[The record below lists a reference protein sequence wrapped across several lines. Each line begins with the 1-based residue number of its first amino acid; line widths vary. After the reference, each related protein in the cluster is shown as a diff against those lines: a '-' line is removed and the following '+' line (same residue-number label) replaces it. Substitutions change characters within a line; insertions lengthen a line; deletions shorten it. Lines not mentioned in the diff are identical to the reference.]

1 MKNIIVYLLILFI
14 GFQCS
19 SKIEKIDL
27 QGHRG
32 CRGIMPENTIP
43 AFIKALEIGVTTLE
57 MDVCITKDMKVVIS
71 HEPFMSHEICT
82 KPDGEYVSK
91 QEEMTFNIYEMSY
104 DSLARF
110 NCGLKDHPRFSQQ
123 TKMNV
128 FKPLLST
135 AIDSIETYIKSKGIS
150 KVNYNIE
157 IKSTS
162 NGDNKY
168 HPAPDVFV
176 ELVLKVLKSKR
187 IVKRTTLQS
196 FDKRPIQYIYNKYP
210 EITKAILVEFESN
223 PKKVIESL
231 GFTPE
236 IYSPYFKLIDDN
248 LISFCR
254 NNNMK
259 LIPWTI
265 NEESDVLKVL
275 EYGVDGI
282 ITDYPK
288 KIKEILSART
298 H

>member
-19 SKIEKIDL
+19 NKIEKIDL

-43 AFIKALEIGVTTLE
+43 AFIEALEIGVTTLE
-57 MDVCITKDMKVVIS
+57 MDVCITKDLKVVVS

-82 KPDGEYVSK
+82 KPDGSPIIK
-91 QEEMTFNIYEMSY
+91 DEEMSYNIYEMAY
-104 DSLARF
+104 DSLSTYD
-110 NCGLKDHPRFSQQ
+110 CGLKDHPRFPKQR
-123 TKMNV
+123 KMGV
-128 FKPLLST
+128 FKPLLT
-135 AIDSIETYIKSKGIS
+135 VAIDSVEAYIKRKGIL

-157 IKSTS
+157 IKS
-162 NGDNKY
+162 NYNWDNRY
-168 HPAPDVFV
+168 HPEPGVFA
-176 ELVLKVLKSKR
+176 ELVLKDIKR
-187 IVKRTTLQS
+187 VEERTTIQS
-196 FDKRPIQYIYNKYP
+196 FDKRPIQYIHNKYP
-210 EITKAILVEFESN
+210 EITKAILVEFESD

-231 GFTPE
+231 GFVPE
-236 IYSPYFKLIDDN
+236 IYSPYFNLIDDN

-259 LIPWTI
+259 LVPWTI
-265 NEESDVLKVL
+265 NEKSDVLKVL

-288 KIKEILSART
+288 KIKEILSARA